1 MHLRMRSVA
10 AIVVLAA
17 MSGVLHATVSV
28 PVEFGAMVRDS
39 QLVVH
44 GRVIDVRSQQTTDR
58 RSIETVVTMSVT
70 EALKGRPGG
79 DVTFRMPGGEVG
91 RYRRVMVGVPRFA
104 PGDEVVVFLR
114 GGAPALPT
122 VFGLE
127 QGLFRVTPGPDGR
140 ATVAPAPITAPA
152 SGSVRVVRGDAARR
166 PVALETFVRDVRARA
181 AVQP

>member
-1 MHLRMRSVA
+1 MR
-10 AIVVLAA
+10 VLAIA
-17 MSGVLHATVSV
+17 AVVTASLPGVLHATVSV
-28 PVEFGAMVRDS
+28 PVEFGEMVRDS
-39 QLVVH
+39 QIVVH

-70 EALKGRPGG
+70 EVLKGRPGG

-91 RYRRVMVGVPRFA
+91 RYRRVIVGVPRFA
-104 PGDEVVVFLR
+104 PGDDVVVFLR
-114 GGAPALPT
+114 GRAPALPT
-122 VFGLE
+122 VFGLD

-140 ATVAPAPITAPA
+140 ATVAPAPIAAPA

-181 AVQP
+181 RVQP

>member
-1 MHLRMRSVA
+1 MRVLVIAAVVTASLPGVA
-10 AIVVLAA
+10 Q
-17 MSGVLHATVSV
+17 ATVHL
-28 PVEFGAMVRDS
+28 PVEFGEMVRDS

-44 GRVIDVRSQQTTDR
+44 GRVIDVRSQQTADR

-91 RYRRVMVGVPRFA
+91 RYRRVIVGVPRFA

-122 VFGLE
+122 VFGLD
-127 QGLFRVTPGPDGR
+127 QGLFRVSARSRRPCDRSPGPDRGTGVR
-140 ATVAPAPITAPA
+140 ERTRRPRRRGTAP
-152 SGSVRVVRGDAARR
+152 GGARDLR
-166 PVALETFVRDVRARA
+166 P
-181 AVQP
+181 